1 MPTFI
6 ELVPC
11 PTCDG
16 SGDHPLNAM
25 YQCGDCLGM
34 GHVAV
39 NAPARTY
46 ALPLAG
52 IVHPVALAPYV
63 RDEPPS
69 RAVA

>member
-1 MPTFI
+1 
-6 ELVPC
+6 
-11 PTCDG
+11 
-16 SGDHPLNAM
+16 
-25 YQCGDCLGM
+25 M

-39 NAPARTY
+39 NAPASRY

-52 IVHPVALAPYV
+52 VVHPVALAPYV